1 MPSKPAFKAVKP
13 DMEIITAD
21 GKRAGYVIDVVWGE
35 IVARAPARRIPLSWL
50 RRVDNDNVYIAAHL
64 RELEQGQALRRV
76 TKSSASG
83 GP

>member
-1 MPSKPAFKAVKP
+1 MLNKPAFTAVKP

-50 RRVDNDNVYIAAHL
+50 QRVNKDDVYIAAHL
-64 RELEQGQALRRV
+64 RELDQAQALRR
-76 TKSSASG
+76 S
-83 GP
+83 